1 MRLQNRQDCASAAQ
15 ALQFKAFLAIVH
27 MGNTVIVLYVPLNV
41 FALHGTQVII
51 TGNIISLYRYIADP
65 FMVAEDGKR
74 CSDIGKLNLNNKNE
88 CRWAARNRRI
98 GNRQSSKGAF
108 NGHTF
113 NQKGMA
119 KGCSMD
125 GEFRWNKHP
134 VGERG
139 GRSVC
144 LRSGKCIPLIVMKW
158 QIFPIF
164 M

>member
-1 MRLQNRQDCASAAQ
+1 MTVNIS
-15 ALQFKAFLAIVH
+15 LQFLYI
-27 MGNTVIVLYVPLNV
+27 GN
-41 FALHGTQVII
+41 
-51 TGNIISLYRYIADP
+51 ADP
-65 FMVAEDGKR
+65 FVVAEDGKR

-98 GNRQSSKGAF
+98 GNRWNSKGAF

-113 NQKGMA
+113 NKKGMA

-144 LRSGKCIPLIVMKW
+144 LRSGECVSLINIKL

-164 M
+164 TSKLH